1 MTLTETYKKNYLP
14 GFDCRMTTFRNNL
27 AFYGNNLSNG
37 MILGLSGC
45 LSFIYAT
52 PSENRIPYY
61 TILGVTDQTLEG
73 LTSVFG
79 TYLTRGEYTFQPA
92 SIKEF
97 LTSNLDRNILVNA
110 AINRPLLNHIRQGG
124 EMKDFVVHPTNVGFH
139 FVTIT
144 GVEDEIITFFET
156 DYEYPLKCDI
166 ETFAHLWF
174 YDSIHGRAIY
184 DSNQMCNGKYY
195 TIQHPSIEAHNKKN
209 MLIYSIDKVTTSY
222 FHGDAPIR
230 HGLKGIES
238 FFFEVQNLDT
248 TIDRECL
255 VNSIYFMKIL
265 EMNLSGGGFGRKL
278 YSYFLGETSSLLE
291 DQELRSI
298 AAEFRSTGRLWSEF
312 INNICSASVI
322 NNVMAG
328 ELEPLQSLAHS
339 YSKEILQAETR
350 QFHRL
355 KNWVELK

>member
-1 MTLTETYKKNYLP
+1 
-14 GFDCRMTTFRNNL
+14 MTTFRNNL

-52 PSENRIPYY
+52 PVENRIPYY

-79 TYLTRGEYTFQPA
+79 TYLTRGEYTFQPE

-97 LTSNLDRNILVNA
+97 LTSNLDKNILVNA

-124 EMKDFVVHPTNVGFH
+124 EMRDFVVHPTNVGFH

-144 GVEDEIITFFET
+144 GVEDETITFFET
-156 DYEYPLKCDI
+156 DYAYPLKCDI

-174 YDSIHGRAIY
+174 YDNIHGRAVF

-195 TIQHPSIEAHNKKN
+195 TIQHPCIEAQCKKN

-222 FHGDAPIR
+222 FYGDAPIR
-230 HGLKGIES
+230 HGLRGIES
-238 FFFEVQNLDT
+238 FFFEIQRWDT
-248 TIDRECL
+248 GIDKECL

-278 YSYFLGETSSLLE
+278 YSYFLGEASSLLE
-291 DQELRSI
+291 DNELRSI
-298 AAEFRSTGRLWSEF
+298 AAEFRSTARLWSDF
-312 INNICSASVI
+312 VNNLCSQKMIGSI
-322 NNVMAG
+322 MEG

-339 YSKEILQAETR
+339 YSNEILEAETR
-350 QFHRL
+350 QFERL
-355 KNWVELK
+355 KQWVELK

>member
-1 MTLTETYKKNYLP
+1 
-14 GFDCRMTTFRNNL
+14 
-27 AFYGNNLSNG
+27 

-52 PSENRIPYY
+52 PTENRIPYY

-79 TYLTRGEYTFQPA
+79 TYLTRGEYTFQPE

-97 LTSNLDRNILVNA
+97 LTSNLDKDILVNA

-124 EMKDFVVHPTNVGFH
+124 EMRDFVVHPTNVGFH

-144 GVEDEIITFFET
+144 GVEGETITFFET
-156 DYEYPLKCDI
+156 DYAYPLKCDI
-166 ETFAHLWF
+166 EPFAHLWF
-174 YDSIHGRAIY
+174 YDNIHGRPIY
-184 DSNQMCNGKYY
+184 DPAQMCSGKYY
-195 TIQHPSIEAHNKKN
+195 TIQNPCIEAHNKKN
-209 MLIYSIDKVTTSY
+209 MLLYSIDKVATSY
-222 FHGDAPIR
+222 FYEDKRVR
-230 HGLKGIES
+230 HGLRGIEN
-238 FFFEVQNLDT
+238 FFFEAQSWDAG
-248 TIDRECL
+248 IDKECL

-278 YSYFLGETSSLLE
+278 YSYFLGETSSLLGDE
-291 DQELRSI
+291 ELRSI

-312 INNICSASVI
+312 VNHLRSERMIANI
-322 NNVMAG
+322 MEG

-339 YSKEILQAETR
+339 YSKKILQAETS
-350 QFHRL
+350 QFQRL
-355 KNWVELK
+355 KDWVELK

>member
-1 MTLTETYKKNYLP
+1 
-14 GFDCRMTTFRNNL
+14 
-27 AFYGNNLSNG
+27 

-52 PSENRIPYY
+52 PVENRIPYY

-73 LTSVFG
+73 LASVFG

-97 LTSNLDRNILVNA
+97 LTSNLDKNILVNA

-124 EMKDFVVHPTNVGFH
+124 EMRDFVVHPTNVGFH

-144 GVEDEIITFFET
+144 GVEDEMITFFET
-156 DYEYPLKCDI
+156 DYAYPLKCDI

-174 YDSIHGRAIY
+174 FDNIHGRAIF

-195 TIQHPSIEAHNKKN
+195 TIQYPCIAAQHKKN

-222 FHGDAPIR
+222 FYGDAPVR
-230 HGLKGIES
+230 HGLKGIEN
-238 FFFEVQNLDT
+238 FFSEIQKWDAG
-248 TIDRECL
+248 IDKECL

-291 DQELRSI
+291 DEALRSI
-298 AAEFRSTGRLWSEF
+298 AAEFRSTGRLWSDF
-312 INNICSASVI
+312 INSLCSR
-322 NNVMAG
+322 VMIDSIMEG

-339 YSKEILQAETR
+339 YSNEILQAETR
-350 QFHRL
+350 QFERL
-355 KNWVELK
+355 KQWVELK

>member
-1 MTLTETYKKNYLP
+1 
-14 GFDCRMTTFRNNL
+14 MTTFRNNL

-52 PSENRIPYY
+52 PAENRIPYY

-79 TYLTRGEYTFQPA
+79 TYLTRGEYAFQPA

-124 EMKDFVVHPTNVGFH
+124 EMRDFVVHPTNVGFH

-144 GVEDEIITFFET
+144 GVEGETITFFET
-156 DYEYPLKCDI
+156 DYAYPLKCDI

-195 TIQHPSIEAHNKKN
+195 TIQHPCIEAHSKKN
-209 MLIYSIDKVTTSY
+209 MLLYSIDKVATSY
-222 FHGDAPIR
+222 FHADQHVR
-230 HGLKGIES
+230 HGSRGIEN
-238 FFFEVQNLDT
+238 FFFEIQNWDT
-248 TIDRECL
+248 SVGKDCL

-278 YSYFLGETSSLLE
+278 YSYFLGETSTLLE
-291 DQELRSI
+291 DETLRSI
-298 AAEFRSTGRLWSEF
+298 AAEFRSTGRLWSDF
-312 INNICSASVI
+312 INRLCSEKVIQNI
-322 NNVMAG
+322 MDD
-328 ELEPLQSLAHS
+328 ELEPLQSLAYS
-339 YSKEILQAETR
+339 YSKEIHQAETR
-350 QFHRL
+350 QFERL
-355 KNWVELK
+355 KDWVDLK

>member
-1 MTLTETYKKNYLP
+1 
-14 GFDCRMTTFRNNL
+14 MTTFRNNL

-52 PSENRIPYY
+52 PVENRIPYY

-73 LTSVFG
+73 LASVFG

-97 LTSNLDRNILVNA
+97 LTSNLDKNILVNA

-124 EMKDFVVHPTNVGFH
+124 EMRDFVVHPTNVGFH

-144 GVEDEIITFFET
+144 GVEDEMITFFET
-156 DYEYPLKCDI
+156 DYAYPLKCDI

-174 YDSIHGRAIY
+174 FDNIHGRAIF

-195 TIQHPSIEAHNKKN
+195 TIQYPCIAAQHKKN

-222 FHGDAPIR
+222 FYGDAPVR
-230 HGLKGIES
+230 HGLKGIEN
-238 FFFEVQNLDT
+238 FFSEIQKWDAG
-248 TIDRECL
+248 IDKECL

-291 DQELRSI
+291 DEALRSI
-298 AAEFRSTGRLWSEF
+298 AAEFRSTGRLWSDF
-312 INNICSASVI
+312 INSLCSR
-322 NNVMAG
+322 VMIDSIMEG

-339 YSKEILQAETR
+339 YSNEILQAETR
-350 QFHRL
+350 QFERL
-355 KNWVELK
+355 KQWVELK